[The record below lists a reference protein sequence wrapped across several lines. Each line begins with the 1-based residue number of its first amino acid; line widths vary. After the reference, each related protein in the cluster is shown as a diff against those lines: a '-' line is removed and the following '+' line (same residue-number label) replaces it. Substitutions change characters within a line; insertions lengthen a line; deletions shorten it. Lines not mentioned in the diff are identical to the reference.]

1 MERKQAWFKSLK
13 YEIKSDDEE
22 DFGWFL
28 NQGKSKIFYTVCK
41 RSSIFY
47 KSGKINCELH
57 N

>member
-28 NQGKSKIFYTVCK
+28 
-41 RSSIFY
+41 
-47 KSGKINCELH
+47 GKI
-57 N
+57 